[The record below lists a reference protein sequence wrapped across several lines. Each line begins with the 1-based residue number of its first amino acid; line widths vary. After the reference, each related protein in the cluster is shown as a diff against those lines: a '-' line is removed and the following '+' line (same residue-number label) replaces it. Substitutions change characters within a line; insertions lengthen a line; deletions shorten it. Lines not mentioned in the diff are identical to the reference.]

1 MDAGEPVKQR
11 DSIGSYWHQP
21 INQDM
26 DKSSR
31 IITLT
36 TDFGTSDVYVG
47 VMKGVI
53 LNINP
58 NAQIIDITH
67 SVSPQDIQEA
77 AFTIRAAYR
86 YFPKDTIH
94 VVVVDPGVGS
104 DRQPIVCYT
113 DNAFFVCANNGV
125 LSRILQDIATDES
138 NKTKS
143 VVIKNPA
150 YLLPQVSNTFHGRD
164 IFSPVAA
171 HLSLGVELSQIGTSL
186 QDFVRFPVPTIKIV
200 DNTLTGQIIKIDS
213 FGNLITNISEDML
226 TTFLLSAVHDAG
238 SVDFEINAGDTS
250 LTKLNSFYAESN
262 PGTPLAIIGS
272 FGLLE
277 IAINLGNAETM
288 LGLKRD
294 DRIVVRRF
302 D

>member
-1 MDAGEPVKQR
+1 MDR
-11 DSIGSYWHQP
+11 
-21 INQDM
+21 
-26 DKSSR
+26 SSR

-53 LNINP
+53 LSINP
-58 NAQIIDITH
+58 DVKIIDITH
-67 SVSPQDIQEA
+67 SVSPQDIYEA

-86 YFPKDTIH
+86 YFPENTIH

-104 DRQPIVCYT
+104 DRQPIVCQT
-113 DNAFFVCANNGV
+113 DKAYFVCANNGV
-125 LSRILQDIATDES
+125 LSRVWQDIETDDT
-138 NKTKS
+138 NTPKS
-143 VVIKNPA
+143 VVIENPS
-150 YLLPQVSNTFHGRD
+150 YILPQVSNTFHGRD

-171 HLSLGVELSQIGTSL
+171 HLSLGVALSQFGTPI
-186 QDFVRFPVPTIKIV
+186 QDLVRFPVSTVQTI
-200 DNTLTGQIIKIDS
+200 DNSLTGQIIKIDS

-226 TTFLLSAVHDAG
+226 TSFLLASGSNAD
-238 SVDFEINAGDTS
+238 SVDFEIRAGDTS
-250 LTKLNSFYAESN
+250 LTKLNSFYAESE
-262 PGTPLAIIGS
+262 PSEPLAIIGS

-277 IAINLGNAETM
+277 IAINLGNAETG

>member
-1 MDAGEPVKQR
+1 MDR
-11 DSIGSYWHQP
+11 
-21 INQDM
+21 
-26 DKSSR
+26 SSR

-53 LNINP
+53 LSINP
-58 NAQIIDITH
+58 DVEIIDITH
-67 SVSPQDIQEA
+67 SVSPQDIYEA

-104 DRQPIVCYT
+104 ERQPIVCQT
-113 DNAFFVCANNGV
+113 DIAYFVCANNGV
-125 LSRILQDIATDES
+125 LSRVLQDIETDDTNTS
-138 NKTKS
+138 KS
-143 VVIKNPA
+143 VVIENPS
-150 YLLPQVSNTFHGRD
+150 YILPQVSNTFHGRD

-171 HLSLGVELSQIGTSL
+171 HLSLGVALSQFGTPI
-186 QDFVRFPVPTIKIV
+186 QDLVRFTVPIIQTI

-213 FGNLITNISEDML
+213 FGNLITNISEDTL
-226 TTFLLSAVHDAG
+226 TAFLLSTSNDAEA
-238 SVDFEINAGDTS
+238 VDFEILAGNTPI
-250 LTKLNSFYAESN
+250 TRLNSFYAESEA
-262 PGTPLAIIGS
+262 GEPLAIIGS

-277 IAINLGNAETM
+277 IAINLGNAETV
-288 LGLKRD
+288 LGMKRD
-294 DRIVVRRF
+294 DTIVVRRF